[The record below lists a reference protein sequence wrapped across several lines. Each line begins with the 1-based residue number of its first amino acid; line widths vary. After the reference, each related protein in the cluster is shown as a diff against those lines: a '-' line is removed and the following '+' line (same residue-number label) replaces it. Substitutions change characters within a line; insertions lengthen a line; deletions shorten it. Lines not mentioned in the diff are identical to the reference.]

1 MRNHDHH
8 DPSLSK
14 ALEQLEQRSPL
25 QAAPT
30 NKAQNERICRMAL
43 EQIRTEASS
52 NTADTIAFPAQKA
65 GPYKTARRVRRPLRV
80 GLVAAALLC
89 FGSISVYA
97 VGTQLLPM
105 LSERVSFFA
114 DAPSQQQADNAA
126 DAPRGGHSSHALVE
140 TFNTAVGTTV
150 ESSGISLT
158 LDNVS
163 MDISGVDAFFTA
175 DAPEIIQQLI
185 DKNDYAPLWDVLG
198 GGAFFEAT
206 LNGTPLAG
214 SPVASDWYRTEDGK
228 VKFMV
233 HFLLPQLPEGEQLN
247 LQLHSSYLFDQ
258 EGDWNFQVALDGA
271 SVRSGGK
278 IGASGLH
285 PLPADEEQD
294 NKDLD
299 LVYLAFGPRGGA
311 MMTRS
316 HYWADIPEGSSV
328 PLFSGYN
335 GSTPDDFMI
344 TDNTGKTLY
353 ATNTNYCDW
362 QEQDEANYF
371 IADLTLPDP
380 AATSITLTPMLRDS
394 NTDMTVTTQ
403 QLKEGLDVPT
413 GPESGF
419 HIKNFVQEGSS
430 FRWELE
436 PYGYGPFNLELI
448 PHDDELVTTT
458 SNGRFGLV
466 SSVLDSQTGIYSCR
480 LDYYAAT
487 AEEVASITEWHIP
500 ISQNRPDHEHA
511 VTIPLSDLPSEG

>member
-1 MRNHDHH
+1 MRNHNHH
-8 DPSLSK
+8 DPHLSK

-25 QAAPT
+25 QTAPT
-30 NKAQNERICRMAL
+30 NEAQNERICRMAL
-43 EQIRTEASS
+43 EQIHTDAPS
-52 NTADTIAFPAQKA
+52 NTADIIAFPAQKA
-65 GPYKTARRVRRPLRV
+65 EPHKTARRVRRPLRV

-89 FGSISVYA
+89 FGSVSVYA

-105 LSERVSFFA
+105 LSERVSFFS
-114 DAPSQQQADNAA
+114 DAPSHQQADNAA
-126 DAPRGGHSSHALVE
+126 DAPRGGHSSHTLVE
-140 TFNTAVGTTV
+140 AFNTAVGTMV

-185 DKNDYAPLWDVLG
+185 DQKDYEPLWDVLG
-198 GGAFFEAT
+198 SGAFFEAT

-258 EGDWNFQVALDGA
+258 EGDWNFQVALDGV

-278 IGASGLH
+278 IGTPGLH
-285 PLPADEEQD
+285 PLPADEEQN
-294 NKDLD
+294 NKFLD
-299 LVYLAFGPRGGA
+299 LVYLAFGPRGGV
-311 MMTRS
+311 MMTRND
-316 HYWADIPEGSSV
+316 YWEDIPEGNSV
-328 PLFSGYN
+328 PSAAGYN
-335 GSTPDDFMI
+335 GSTACDFMI

-353 ATNTNYCDW
+353 ATDTNSYNW
-362 QEQDEANYF
+362 YKQDEEYC
-371 IADLTLPDP
+371 ITDLTLPDP

-403 QLKEGLDVPT
+403 QLKKGLDVPT

-430 FRWELE
+430 FLWELE
-436 PYGYGPFNLELI
+436 PYGYGPFDLEVI

-458 SNGRFGLV
+458 SNGRFGLR
-466 SSVLDSQTGIYSCR
+466 SSVLDPQTGIYSCR